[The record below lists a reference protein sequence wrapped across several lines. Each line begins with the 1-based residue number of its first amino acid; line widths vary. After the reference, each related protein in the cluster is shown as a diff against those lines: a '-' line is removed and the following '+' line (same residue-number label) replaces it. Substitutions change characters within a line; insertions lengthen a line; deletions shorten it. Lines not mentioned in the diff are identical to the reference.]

1 MEQRI
6 ATGFNRCNMTTSEG
20 GAIDEEYLVF
30 YARDRTETTAAVWMG
45 LTANC
50 AVCHDHKFD
59 PLKQR
64 EFYEMSAFFNNTTQ
78 PAMDGNKKDTPPIIV
93 VPVKKDLSRWDEL
106 PEVKKVAKGNVDR
119 RRQGALDDFNA
130 WLTKADPSKIVE
142 GVPVEGMVLSAP
154 LKENVQP
161 SISVFVNG
169 YPEDVAARRHLRR
182 SAFSGGLCY
191 EQSERAD
198 DSGSG

>member
-1 MEQRI
+1 
-6 ATGFNRCNMTTSEG
+6 
-20 GAIDEEYLVF
+20 EYYML
-30 YARDRTETTAAVWMG
+30 YTRDRTETTSAVWLG
-45 LTANC
+45 LTAGC

-93 VPVKKDLSRWDEL
+93 VPTKQDLSRWDEL
-106 PEVKKVAKGNVDR
+106 PEVKKLAKGKVDH

-130 WLTKADPSKIVE
+130 WLAKAEPSKIVE
-142 GVPVEGMVLSAP
+142 GVPAEGMVLSAP

-169 YPEDVAARRHLRR
+169 YPKTLPLGATYEGVLSPAAFVTSKANVPTILEAGDFERDQ
-182 SAFSGGLCY
+182 SFSFG
-191 EQSERAD
+191 AWVK
-198 DSGSG
+198 